1 MQLCDGLLFDFM
13 RNLKL
18 ISASLLAVLVAII
31 VVQNR
36 DPVGTHILFWTVSMP
51 LAILLFITS
60 AAGFALGVLLTL
72 SLNSRRNEDRWGRP
86 ENRFSCQ
93 NNPNNCSEQQ
103 FEYVSYECRT
113 IKAWLADQSFPEK
126 IGLEPEG
133 LFQPVRVGQKLFW
146 RRWAGRT

>member
-1 MQLCDGLLFDFM
+1 M

-72 SLNSRRNEDRWGRP
+72 SLNSRRNQDR
-86 ENRFSCQ
+86 
-93 NNPNNCSEQQ
+93 
-103 FEYVSYECRT
+103 
-113 IKAWLADQSFPEK
+113 
-126 IGLEPEG
+126 
-133 LFQPVRVGQKLFW
+133 
-146 RRWAGRT
+146 